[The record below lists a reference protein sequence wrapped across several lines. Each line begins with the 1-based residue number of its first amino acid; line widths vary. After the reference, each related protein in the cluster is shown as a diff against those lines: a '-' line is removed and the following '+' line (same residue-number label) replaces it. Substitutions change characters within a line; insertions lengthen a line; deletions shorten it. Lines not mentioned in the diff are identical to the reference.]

1 MIKKIDKDTFEI
13 ITETKE
19 TVSLSQLKDELK
31 RKQEYNNSI
40 RDIHKELLNLPE
52 QLRQYIYL
60 PLFEDTS
67 KEEELIN
74 TLKNING

>member
-67 KEEELIN
+67 KEEELLN
-74 TLKNING
+74 KLKDING

>member
-1 MIKKIDKDTFEI
+1 MIKKIDKDTFEL

-19 TVSLSQLKDELK
+19 TISLSQLEAELK
-31 RKQEYNNSI
+31 RKQEYNESI
-40 RDIHKELLNLPE
+40 KDIHQELLKVPE
-52 QLRQYIYL
+52 KLRQYIYL

>member
-13 ITETKE
+13 ITEKKE
-19 TVSLSQLKDELK
+19 TVSLSQLQAELK
-31 RKQEYNNSI
+31 RKQEYNESI
-40 RDIHKELLNLPE
+40 KDIHQELLKVPE
-52 QLRQYIYL
+52 KLRQYIYL

-74 TLKNING
+74 TLNNING

>member
-67 KEEELIN
+67 KEEELLN
-74 TLKNING
+74 KLKNING

>member
-1 MIKKIDKDTFEI
+1 MIKKIDADTFEI

-67 KEEELIN
+67 KEEELLN
-74 TLKNING
+74 KLKDING

>member
-1 MIKKIDKDTFEI
+1 MIKKIDADTFEI